1 MVPPEKDSAN
11 LQGRAPFSFVRVIT
25 QDVQTNAPK
34 LVNVGV
40 IDLSQE
46 ADLAN
51 AIDCHMGICEWN
63 RRRWGR

>member
-1 MVPPEKDSAN
+1 M
-11 LQGRAPFSFVRVIT
+11 RVIT

-40 IDLSQE
+40 KDLSQE

-51 AIDCHMGICEWN
+51 AVECQTGVCK
-63 RRRWGR
+63 